1 MGTLG
6 SKHGKLIVF
15 SAPSGT
21 GKTAIK
27 NQLLRL
33 DPRIAFS
40 ISATTRPQ
48 RDGERDGKDYYFIS
62 EKEFKE
68 HIQNNDFIEY
78 DHHFDNYYG
87 TLKMAVEPDLKLG
100 CNVIMDIDVN
110 GALSVKKQYPDQAV
124 LIFIKPPSM
133 EELKKRLMARGTET
147 EETLKVRLARVAQE
161 MEKAKDF
168 DYVVINDTIERAA
181 NEILEII
188 RK

>member
-1 MGTLG
+1 MGKLE

-27 NQLLRL
+27 NELLKL
-33 DPRIAFS
+33 DPRLAFS

-62 EKEFKE
+62 EEEFKA
-68 HIQNNDFIEY
+68 HIQNGDFIEY
-78 DHHFDNYYG
+78 DHHFNNYYG

-110 GALSVKKQYPDQAV
+110 GALIVKKQYPNISV

-133 EELKKRLMARGTET
+133 EELKKRLTARGTET
-147 EETLKVRLARVAQE
+147 SDSLQVRLARVKQE
-161 MEKAKDF
+161 MEKADHF
-168 DYVVINDTIERAA
+168 DHIVVNDTIERAA
-181 NEILEII
+181 QEILEII